1 MRLACCAPSARN
13 CSTAEV
19 RTAGAAASIRLTVDR
34 DTLTA
39 LPSDVAHFTV
49 EILDANGVLVPTA
62 DNLIRFT
69 IEGGRIVATDNGN
82 LRDLEPFQSS
92 ERRAFNGLALAIAK
106 ADTPGRLRVTASSD
120 GLRGAT
126 VNVLVRRGVPFGIQ
140 P

>member
-1 MRLACCAPSARN
+1 
-13 CSTAEV
+13 
-19 RTAGAAASIRLTVDR
+19 
-34 DTLTA
+34 

-49 EILDANGVLVPTA
+49 EILDANGVRVPTA

-82 LRDLEPFQSS
+82 LRDLAPFQSS

-106 ADTPGRLRVTASSD
+106 ADAPGRLRVTASSD
-120 GLRGAT
+120 GLRSAT
-126 VNVLVRRGVPFGIQ
+126 MNVQVRRGVPFGIQ